1 MFARSPASSAHGFS
15 ALEMLFVLGIT
26 GVIAAIA
33 VPLSGNAL
41 GYYRLSGDARSVSNA
56 LSVTKM
62 RAAATFGRARIYID
76 LSSKSI
82 TWRRRRTR
90 RQDWVADSGFNY
102 LNSQNSFGY
111 GVGGKRTAEHTDDH
125 RPGVPVP
132 RCVLESHQQH
142 RVHIFNS
149 RGIPI
154 DSNGSPIGSNAL
166 YLTDGTAV
174 YGATLSATGMT
185 APLAYARQRRRR
197 RGSCNEP
204 GDRLARINR
213 DPDSIRDAA
222 RR

>member
-1 MFARSPASSAHGFS
+1 MFVRSPASSAHGFS

-62 RAAATFGRARIYID
+62 RAAATFGRARIYVD
-76 LSSKSI
+76 MSAKTYRVETQKDASSP
-82 TWRRRRTR
+82 
-90 RQDWVADSGFNY
+90 WVADSGFNY
-102 LNSQNSFGY
+102 LNPQNSFSY
-111 GVGGKRTAEHTDDH
+111 GAVGSAPLNTQTTIGQASPCLDASSHPIGNTA
-125 RPGVPVP
+125 
-132 RCVLESHQQH
+132 CI
-142 RVHIFNS
+142 IFNS

-154 DSNGSPIGSNAL
+154 DSSGSPIGSYAL

-185 APLAYARQRRRR
+185 
-197 RGSCNEP
+197 
-204 GDRLARINR
+204 RLWRTPPTTTPSWILQ
-213 DPDSIRDAA
+213 
-222 RR
+222 